1 MVSRLSEIFED
12 KKLIE
17 KIKKRLPYLFQ
28 LAELESSRAGKV
40 GMEVGSMREKILI
53 ALLIYKFGERNVE
66 TKLPIT
72 EREMDV
78 KLFGYPISI
87 KTITRMGGVKII
99 WTVDALKS
107 REFRETYTPKCDTLL
122 ANIEWD
128 GIGNLFYIPLEVQQ
142 RIFRNLGRQGYL
154 KLPKAG
160 ANPRGVEISKEALLR
175 LVRDPDTKSIEIE
188 WHRYKIEFEP
198 YQRWLDYWKKEELP
212 YDKKDIQTKIE

>member
-12 KKLIE
+12 EKLID

-40 GMEVGSMREKILI
+40 GMEVGSVREKILI

-72 EREMDV
+72 EPEIDV
-78 KLFGYPISI
+78 KLYGYPISI
-87 KTITRMGGVKII
+87 KTITGMGGVKII
-99 WTVDALKS
+99 WTVDAQKS
-107 REFRETYTPKCDTLL
+107 REFRETYTPKCDALL
-122 ANIEWD
+122 ANIEW
-128 GIGNLFYIPLEVQQ
+128 GGTGNLFHIPLEVQQ
-142 RIFRNLGRQGYL
+142 RIFRNLGRERYL

-160 ANPRGVEISKEALLR
+160 TNPRGVEISKEALLQ
-175 LVRDPDTKSIEIE
+175 LVRDPETKSIAIE
-188 WHRYKIEFEP
+188 WHRSKIEFEP

-212 YDKKDIQTKIE
+212 